1 MYAFSLGEIANIF
14 TKKYVQHKG
23 KLQRMSAITEKEFA
37 WMNRLGNGD
46 GEIDRYEFAM
56 LWFLRNGLIKPD
68 HVDECNI
75 DFQDLDADQNG
86 IFSKSEMQASAF
98 FNSYDDDHDGAL
110 TLHNMTAIARTLQEL
125 PSVEYPGKFML
136 DPGIIYD
143 RSKIEAD
150 MFKYDA
156 SRTTVLKK
164 KSSTSSTRSLGR
176 NLEVKEM
183 DVDDVEVEVVS
194 LNRKEFMKWWSEDFM
209 AYVGT
214 DSTNLV
220 YKMRVDIQQLLDA
233 IEDVGEVKS

>member
-1 MYAFSLGEIANIF
+1 
-14 TKKYVQHKG
+14 
-23 KLQRMSAITEKEFA
+23 
-37 WMNRLGNGD
+37 
-46 GEIDRYEFAM
+46 
-56 LWFLRNGLIKPD
+56 
-68 HVDECNI
+68 
-75 DFQDLDADQNG
+75 
-86 IFSKSEMQASAF
+86 MQASAF

-136 DPGIIYD
+136 DPGIVYD

-150 MFKYDA
+150 MFKYDE

-176 NLEVKEM
+176 NVEVKEM
-183 DVDDVEVEVVS
+183 DVEVEVEVVS
-194 LNRKEFMKWWSEDFM
+194 LNRNEFMKWWSEDFM

-214 DSTNLV
+214 DGTNLV